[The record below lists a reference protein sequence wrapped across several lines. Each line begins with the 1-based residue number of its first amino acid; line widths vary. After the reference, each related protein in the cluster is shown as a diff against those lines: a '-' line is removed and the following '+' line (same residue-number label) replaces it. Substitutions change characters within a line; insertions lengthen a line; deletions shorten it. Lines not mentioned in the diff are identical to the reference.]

1 MPAIWPNYFYSHLVS
16 ILGNLLQTVCPQ
28 SIHDYIL
35 GRAKA
40 QKTPSG
46 VAESGL
52 VKDKLASARAEDQET
67 KSQGNEIL
75 GRRGVSTQQNSL
87 SLGLR

>member
-1 MPAIWPNYFYSHLVS
+1 M
-16 ILGNLLQTVCPQ
+16 LQTVCPQ

-35 GRAKA
+35 GRAIA

-67 KSQGNEIL
+67 KSQGNGIL
-75 GRRGVSTQQNSL
+75 GRRGVSTQHKL
-87 SLGLR
+87 SLLRATVVGLETKSI

>member
-1 MPAIWPNYFYSHLVS
+1 MPAIWPNYFYNHLVS

-28 SIHDYIL
+28 SIHDYIP
-35 GRAKA
+35 GRARA

-52 VKDKLASARAEDQET
+52 VKNKLASARAQDQET
-67 KSQGNEIL
+67 GSQGTGKL
-75 GRRGVSTQQNSL
+75 GRRGVSTQQKL
-87 SLGLR
+87 SP

>member
-1 MPAIWPNYFYSHLVS
+1 MPAIWSNYFYIHLVS

-28 SIHDYIL
+28 SIRDYIL
-35 GRAKA
+35 GRTRA

-52 VKDKLASARAEDQET
+52 AKDKLASARAEDQET
-67 KSQGNEIL
+67 ESQGNGIL
-75 GRRGVSTQQNSL
+75 GRRGMST
-87 SLGLR
+87 